1 IYPSKSMKYIKVFQV
16 CGKDNKGYLIREDL
30 KGIVVMFFGY
40 EHLKVTDSFCRVFI
54 FYVLLGL
61 LFEFFLNLLSAKK
74 TAQLHSNETR
84 QIFTAFDAFLT
95 FEDFNRAF
103 NSISPKL
110 PEKIIVEAFRE
121 VDRDSDDCISFREFE
136 SAVKY
141 GQNVVS
147 PVYFA

>member
-1 IYPSKSMKYIKVFQV
+1 MARVFQA
-16 CGKDNKGYLIREDL
+16 CDKDNKGCLIREYL
-30 KGIVVMFFGY
+30 K
-40 EHLKVTDSFCRVFI
+40 
-54 FYVLLGL
+54 GL
-61 LFEFFLNLLSAKK
+61 LFENFLNLTSAKK

-84 QIFTAFDAFLT
+84 QTFTAFDVQDKGFLT

-103 NSISPKL
+103 NSISLNL

-121 VDRDSDDCISFREFE
+121 VNQNSDGCISFKKFE
-136 SAVKY
+136 SAIKY